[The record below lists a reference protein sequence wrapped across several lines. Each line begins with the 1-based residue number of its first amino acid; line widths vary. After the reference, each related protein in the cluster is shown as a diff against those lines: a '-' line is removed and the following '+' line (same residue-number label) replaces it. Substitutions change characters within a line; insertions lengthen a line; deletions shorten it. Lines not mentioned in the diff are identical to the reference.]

1 MSSISYIR
9 RIGFAAAVIGAA
21 GCGTNPQGI
30 DPDLLE
36 QAYAQARETPGIRSL
51 LVQRHGV
58 LVREEYFH
66 GGAAD
71 SLEQVWSVTKSVTST
86 LIGIALEH
94 GYLTSLDQTLS
105 EFLPPLID
113 SLPADKGRITL
124 RQLLTMTSGLEW
136 HELDGGGEYN
146 RWVTSGDMVQYVV
159 DRPWAAQPG
168 EKFNYNTGG
177 THLLAVV
184 LAQATGVPAL
194 DFAREHL
201 FGPLGITQLDWWT
214 DERGYY
220 TGGMGLYLRPRDM
233 LKIGELFLRHGVWNG
248 ATVISSQW
256 VEEATASHISTG
268 NAVPFGPEYGYSWWV
283 GYGQGH
289 AFYFAN
295 GYAGQFI
302 LVVPDLDLVIVAT
315 SSWSGLTH
323 STAGTQWMGVMDV
336 IVNRV
341 LPAVKD

>member
-1 MSSISYIR
+1 VVL
-9 RIGFAAAVIGAA
+9 GAVA
-21 GCGTNPQGI
+21 CGTNPQGI
-30 DPDLLE
+30 DADLLE
-36 QAYAQARETPGIRSL
+36 QAYASARETPGIRSL

-94 GYLTSLDQTLS
+94 GYLTSLDQTLK
-105 EFLPPLID
+105 EFLLPVAD
-113 SLPADKGRITL
+113 SLPEDKGRITL

-136 HELDGGGEYN
+136 HEMDGGGEYN
-146 RWVTSGDMVQYVV
+146 RWVTSGDMVQYVI
-159 DRPWAAQPG
+159 DRPWAAPPG
-168 EKFNYNTGG
+168 ETFIYNTGG
-177 THLLAVV
+177 THLLAVALTEV
-184 LAQATGVPAL
+184 TGTPAL

-214 DERGYY
+214 DERGYF

-233 LKIGELFLRHGVWNG
+233 LKIGELFLRRGMWNG
-248 ATVISSQW
+248 STVVSSQW
-256 VEEATASHISTG
+256 VAEATAAHVSTA
-268 NAVPFGPEYGYSWWV
+268 NVVWCGPEYGYSWWV
-283 GYGQGH
+283 GQGQGH
-289 AFYFAN
+289 AFSFAN

-302 LVVPDLDLVIVAT
+302 LVVPELDLVIVAT
-315 SSWSGLTH
+315 SGWRGHTWS
-323 STAGTQWMGVMDV
+323 SAGTQWMGVMDV

-341 LPAVKD
+341 LPAVDH